1 LGRGLADAF
10 FCGIFFRFAKD
21 FVPRQLSTT
30 HNDTNSLDDHSASAR
45 LLRSLVGLCIYSAM
59 ALFWVAV
66 GVILISLL
74 A

>member
-1 LGRGLADAF
+1 M
-10 FCGIFFRFAKD
+10 
-21 FVPRQLSTT
+21 

-45 LLRSLVGLCIYSAM
+45 LLRSLVWLCLFSAM